1 MWHDQRDLKVTYLK
15 KFNFEVIF
23 VVFRLTMEYYF
34 LIRLKVSEGGTLVT
48 MPVKHFAP
56 KVTVKLC
63 IIDFSSLR

>member
-1 MWHDQRDLKVTYLK
+1 
-15 KFNFEVIF
+15 
-23 VVFRLTMEYYF
+23 MEYYF